1 MPCQLCKSPA
11 HTLKYCNSV
20 EGIVMFE
27 AVDAIMKANKFRI
40 IEQIE
45 CLSDMSLPE
54 LKFIANRINTLMT
67 GRKAELIYLIIW
79 KYFDSVAGNEYHYPN
94 MTDDDLEQI
103 NESYTRVY
111 EYTMLQPHQMPY
123 QPLIIEKVFYMLSLF
138 YIRRYGP
145 QRMGVP
151 LAMYLGSLTYTAYNF
166 PMRLSQY
173 ERRLRLGE
181 VGAIAVERHDYEQ
194 LQRERYNRISEDY
207 NRIEIAIQMLRGEL
221 VSEHQKLTFHVEVDE
236 TLVQSKECCIC
247 YEDMMP
253 VKLGCLHET
262 CLDCL
267 CGIAN
272 AKKKSK
278 QVITCAMCRAD
289 IDIVYVGSEE
299 IKTELKQKIDIV

>member
-27 AVDAIMKANKFRI
+27 AVDVIMKANKFRI

-45 CLSDMSLPE
+45 CLRDMSLPE

-67 GRKAELIYLIIW
+67 GRKAELIYLIMW
-79 KYFDSVAGNEYHYPN
+79 KYFDSVAGNEYHYQI

-123 QPLIIEKVFYMLSLF
+123 QPVIIEKALNMLSLF
-138 YIRRYGP
+138 YRRRYGP
-145 QRMGVP
+145 ERMGVS
-151 LAMYLGSLTYTAYNF
+151 LAMYLDSLNYRANRN
-166 PMRLSQY
+166 PMSLSHY
-173 ERRLRLGE
+173 ERRQRLGRE
-181 VGAIAVERHDYEQ
+181 EAVAVEREEFVG
-194 LQRERYNRISEDY
+194 LQRERYARRVEDY
-207 NRIEIAIQMLRGEL
+207 NRIEIAIQMLQSNL
-221 VSEHQKLTFHVEVDE
+221 LAEHQKLTFHVEVDE

-253 VKLGCLHET
+253 VKLGCSHET

-272 AKKKSK
+272 AKKKSNP
-278 QVITCAMCRAD
+278 VITCAMCRAD
-289 IDIVYVGSEE
+289 IDIVYVTSEE
-299 IKTELKQKIDIV
+299 IKTELKQKIDVV